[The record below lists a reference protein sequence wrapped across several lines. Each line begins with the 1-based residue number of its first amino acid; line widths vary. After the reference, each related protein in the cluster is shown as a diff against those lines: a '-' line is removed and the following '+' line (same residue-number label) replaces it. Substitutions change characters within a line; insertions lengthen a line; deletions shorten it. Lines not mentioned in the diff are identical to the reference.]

1 MNTTPQIKLYET
13 VAEIDAACVKFHAKG
28 QTLQAEAH
36 KIACSVLVHVAKHG
50 DTRVLAKFLASF
62 PELSRVNAVRAWFE
76 EFGPVAFQGNKPSF
90 VRGKATRL
98 GNAME
103 TPFWKFKPEP
113 EYQPVDVS
121 KAIDGLIKK
130 LEKDTKETGV
140 SHSVTIAAL
149 RKVPTEGMVSAERS
163 VPAMLMLPAP
173 ETISVH

>member
-1 MNTTPQIKLYET
+1 MNANTQIRLYET

-50 DTRVLAKFLASF
+50 DIRVLAKFLASF

-76 EFGPVAFQGNKPSF
+76 EFGPVTFEGNTPSF

-98 GNAME
+98 GYAME
-103 TPFWKFKPEP
+103 TPFWKFKPEA

-121 KAIDGLIKK
+121 KAIDSLIKK
-130 LEKDTKETGV
+130 LARDAKETGIN
-140 SHSVTIAAL
+140 HSATIAAL
-149 RKVPTEGMVSAERS
+149 RKVPIEAGPN
-163 VPAMLMLPAP
+163 VPQMLMLEAP
-173 ETISVH
+173 KVAYVH